1 MAPVPAVFLSLD
13 LAMSVSTPA
22 AQRSRL
28 SLYLDLIRFDRPAG
42 WLVLV
47 WPTLSAL
54 WVAGNGF
61 PGWHLLAVFVLGT
74 VLMRSAGCTINDIA
88 DRDFD
93 RHVKRTTRR
102 PITSGQIS
110 VREAA
115 VVGLVLTLVAFGLV
129 LTTRWEAVAWSVPA
143 VLFTILYPF
152 TKRFFAM
159 PQAFLGI
166 AFNFGIVIA
175 FAAVTGAVDAT
186 AWTLWLANM
195 FLVLAYDT
203 EYAMVDRDDDLKIG
217 MKTSAITL
225 GRFDVAGVMAFFALC
240 WLLTAWALAPYRL
253 GWPFWLGMAAAVA
266 QMLWHFTLIRH
277 RTREGCFVAFSK
289 SHWIGAAVFA
299 GVALGFALR

>member
-1 MAPVPAVFLSLD
+1 MSASIPAS
-13 LAMSVSTPA
+13 P
-22 AQRSRL
+22 RSKL
-28 SLYLDLIRFDRPAG
+28 SLYLDLIRFNRPAG

-54 WVAGNGF
+54 WVAGQGF
-61 PGWHLLAVFVLGT
+61 PGWHLLLVFVLGT

-93 RHVKRTTRR
+93 KHVKRTTQR
-102 PITSGQIS
+102 PVTSGQLS
-110 VREAA
+110 VKEAA
-115 VVGLVLTLVAFGLV
+115 MVGVVLALVSLGLVLS
-129 LTTRWEAVAWSVPA
+129 TRWEAVAWSVPA

-175 FAAVTGAVDAT
+175 FAAVTGEVSAT
-186 AWTLWLANM
+186 AWVLWLANM

-225 GRFDVAGVMAFFALC
+225 GRFDVAAVMAFFALC
-240 WLLTAWALAPYRL
+240 WGLIAWVLAPYGL
-253 GWPFWLGMAAAVA
+253 GWPFWLGMGVAAAQIV
-266 QMLWHFTLIRH
+266 WHYTLIRK

-289 SHWIGAAVFA
+289 SHWIGAAIFA

>member
-1 MAPVPAVFLSLD
+1 MSAVAP
-13 LAMSVSTPA
+13 
-22 AQRSRL
+22 RSRL
-28 SLYLDLIRFDRPAG
+28 SLYLDLIRWNRPAG

-47 WPTLSAL
+47 WPTLAAL
-54 WVAGNGF
+54 WVAADGF
-61 PGWHLLAVFVLGT
+61 PGWHLLAVFVAGT

-93 RHVKRTTRR
+93 RHVKRTTQR
-102 PITSGQIS
+102 PITSGQLS

-115 VVGLVLTLVAFGLV
+115 LVGVVLTLVAFVLV

-175 FAAVTGAVDAT
+175 FAAVQGRVPAT
-186 AWTLWLANM
+186 AWVLWLANL

-225 GRFDVAGVMAFFALC
+225 GRFDVAAIMGFFVLC
-240 WLLTAWALAPYRL
+240 LGLTAWVLAPYGL
-253 GWPFWLGMAAAVA
+253 GWPLWLGLGVAAAQVA
-266 QMLWHFTLIRH
+266 WHFTLIKD
-277 RTREGCFVAFSK
+277 RTREGCFTAFSK
-289 SHWIGAAVFA
+289 SHWIGAAIFA
-299 GVALGFALR
+299 GVALGYLLR

>member
-1 MAPVPAVFLSLD
+1 MTT
-13 LAMSVSTPA
+13 STPTQA
-22 AQRSRL
+22 AKPAPRSKIA
-28 SLYLDLIRFDRPAG
+28 LYLDLIRFNRPAG

-47 WPTLSAL
+47 WPTLAAL

-61 PGWHLLAVFVLGT
+61 PGWHLLVVFVLGT
-74 VLMRSAGCTINDIA
+74 FLMRSAGCTINDIA

-93 RHVKRTTRR
+93 KHVKRTTQR

-110 VREAA
+110 VKEAA
-115 VVGLVLTLVAFGLV
+115 MVGLALTLVAFVLV

-175 FAAVTGAVDAT
+175 FAAVTGSVGWT
-186 AWTLWLANM
+186 AWILWLANM

-225 GRFDVAGVMAFFALC
+225 GRFDVLGIMAFFVLCLAL
-240 WLLTAWALAPYRL
+240 TIWALLPYGL
-253 GWPFWLGMAAAVA
+253 GWPFWLGMAAAAA
-266 QMLWHFTLIRH
+266 QVVWHFTLIKDRQ
-277 RTREGCFVAFSK
+277 RAGCFVAFSK
-289 SHWIGAAVFA
+289 SHYIGLTIFA
-299 GVALGFALR
+299 GIALGFGLR

>member
-1 MAPVPAVFLSLD
+1 MSAVAP
-13 LAMSVSTPA
+13 
-22 AQRSRL
+22 RSRL
-28 SLYLDLIRFDRPAG
+28 SLYLDLIRWNRPAG

-47 WPTLSAL
+47 WPTLAAL
-54 WVAGNGF
+54 WVAADGF
-61 PGWHLLAVFVLGT
+61 PGWHLLAVFVAGT

-93 RHVKRTTRR
+93 RHVKRTTQR
-102 PITSGQIS
+102 PITSGQLG
-110 VREAA
+110 VKEAA
-115 VVGLVLTLVAFGLV
+115 LVGVVLTVVAFVLV

-175 FAAVTGAVDAT
+175 FAAVQGRVPAT
-186 AWTLWLANM
+186 AWVLWLANL

-225 GRFDVAGVMAFFALC
+225 GRFDVAAITGFFVLC
-240 WLLTAWALAPYRL
+240 LGLTAWVLAPYGL
-253 GWPFWLGMAAAVA
+253 GWPLWLGLGVAAAQVA
-266 QMLWHFTLIRH
+266 WHFTLIKD
-277 RTREGCFVAFSK
+277 RTREGCFTAFSK
-289 SHWIGAAVFA
+289 SHWIGAAIFA
-299 GVALGFALR
+299 GVALGYLLR

>member
-1 MAPVPAVFLSLD
+1 MPASF
-13 LAMSVSTPA
+13 PA
-22 AQRSRL
+22 TQRSKL

-54 WVAGNGF
+54 WVAGHGF

-93 RHVKRTTRR
+93 RHVKRTTQR
-102 PITSGQIS
+102 PVTSGQIS

-115 VVGLVLTLVAFGLV
+115 MVGLVLTLVAFGLV
-129 LTTRWEAVAWSVPA
+129 LSTRWEAVAWSVPA

-175 FAAVTGAVDAT
+175 FAAVTGEVPAT

-203 EYAMVDRDDDLKIG
+203 EYAMVDRDDDLRIG

-225 GRFDVAGVMAFFALC
+225 GRFDVAGVMGFFALC

-253 GWPFWLGMAAAVA
+253 GWPFWTGMAVAAA

-289 SHWIGAAVFA
+289 SHWIGAAIFA

>member
-1 MAPVPAVFLSLD
+1 MTA
-13 LAMSVSTPA
+13 STPTSPDPQ

-28 SLYLDLIRFDRPAG
+28 SLYLDLIRFNRPAG

-47 WPTLSAL
+47 WPTLVAL
-54 WVAGNGF
+54 WVASNGF
-61 PGWHLLAVFVLGT
+61 PGWHLLIVFVLGT

-93 RHVKRTTRR
+93 RHVKRTMQR
-102 PITSGQIS
+102 PITSGQVS
-110 VREAA
+110 VKEAA
-115 VVGLVLTLVAFGLV
+115 MVGLVLTLVAFGLV
-129 LTTRWEAVAWSVPA
+129 LSTRWEAVAWSVPA

-175 FAAVTGAVDAT
+175 FAAVTGEVNAT
-186 AWTLWLANM
+186 AWVLWLANM

-225 GRFDVAGVMAFFALC
+225 GRFDVLGIMCFFALC
-240 WLLTAWALAPYRL
+240 WGLIAWVLAPYQL
-253 GWPFWLGMAAAVA
+253 GWPFWLGMGAAAA
-266 QMLWHFTLIRH
+266 QIVWHYTLIKN

-289 SHWIGAAVFA
+289 SHWIGASIFV
-299 GVALGFALR
+299 GVALGFALK

>member
-1 MAPVPAVFLSLD
+1 MTASPPISPAS
-13 LAMSVSTPA
+13 
-22 AQRSRL
+22 QRSRL
-28 SLYLDLIRFDRPAG
+28 ALYLDLIRFDRPAG

-47 WPTLSAL
+47 WPTLVAL
-54 WVAGNGF
+54 WVASKGF
-61 PGWHLLAVFVLGT
+61 PGWHLFIVFVLGT

-93 RHVKRTTRR
+93 KHVKRTTKR

-110 VREAA
+110 VKEAA
-115 VVGLVLTLVAFGLV
+115 MVGMVLTLIAFGLV
-129 LTTRWEAVAWSVPA
+129 LSTRWEAVAWSVPA

-175 FAAVTGAVDAT
+175 FAAVTGEVSAT

-225 GRFDVAGVMAFFALC
+225 GRLDVLGVMGFFVLC
-240 WLLTAWALAPYRL
+240 WGLIAWVLASYQL
-253 GWPFWLGMAAAVA
+253 GWPFWLGMGVAAAQIA
-266 QMLWHFTLIRH
+266 WHYTLIRH

-289 SHWIGAAVFA
+289 SHWIGASIFA
-299 GVALGFALR
+299 GVALGFALK